1 MAMTEKDIEANV
13 DSGDARRRDARSI
26 DQMTT
31 AGEIDG
37 RATALLGLLG
47 GVTGLLGIFGDLDL
61 DDAATDG
68 VHGSRGHLG
77 HPRHRPVRGFDLPHG
92 GESYG
97 AGVEGAVALADSYP
111 TLTFKRSQ
119 ARSLRDAI
127 AANRVYL
134 GARQRLLKLGT
145 TAFAIA
151 VILVLAMLLA
161 GVFEPTSAGATR

>member
-13 DSGDARRRDARSI
+13 DWVIEEARRQI
-26 DQMTT
+26 DHQMTT

-47 GVTGLLGIFGDLDL
+47 GVTGLLGIFGDLNL
-61 DDAATDG
+61 ETPPRMLSTAAAAFAGILATG
-68 VHGSRGHLG
+68 LFAASIW
-77 HPRHRPVRGFDLPHG
+77 PHG
-92 GESYG
+92 GASYG

-145 TAFAIA
+145 TSFAIA
-151 VILVLAMLLA
+151 VILVLAMLLT
-161 GVFEPTSAGATR
+161 GVFEPTNAGATR